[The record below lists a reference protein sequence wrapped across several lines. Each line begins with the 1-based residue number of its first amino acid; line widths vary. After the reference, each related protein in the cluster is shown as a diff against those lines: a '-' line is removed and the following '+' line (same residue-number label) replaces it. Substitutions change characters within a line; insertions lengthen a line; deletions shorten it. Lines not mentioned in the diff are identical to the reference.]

1 MADIEASGR
10 GDVKPFVDSSAAL
23 VRPGPGEQPFTTA
36 NPFGEFQHQLFD
48 ASYDHSPYSSF
59 NNTGSSMPSGDSGS
73 LSVTPQSIVH
83 PFKLE
88 RFTDASG
95 ATRTR
100 IYRGFLRYCI
110 NTFKTVIEDD
120 TNSVESYHAT
130 EKTDG
135 QSGRPDRKT
144 GDVGAHTHTLGGSS
158 GLVNNGSYSG
168 ANHTHSIDS
177 GVTVSLE
184 NSHNHTVPN
193 LTSATATVDKF
204 VCIEGQSA
212 GQGILKDVASNSFG
226 EIVNAEGVPTGIHAH
241 DLPVGDTFGSVFL
254 KWKVELA
261 DGIDLSGVEINEADV
276 SIHVDP
282 AVNKKANELSDDDQL
297 PILQTD
303 SQGTNISHFRRGTET
318 EADRVAF
325 FYVKIGISHPRA
337 AGTIKTIEQITYD
350 NINWTPLIIS
360 RAPSLP

>member
-1 MADIEASGR
+1 MADIDASGR
-10 GDVKPFVDSSAAL
+10 GDVKPSVDSSVDL
-23 VRPGPGEQPFTTA
+23 VRPNPGEGPNTIP
-36 NPFGEFQHQLFD
+36 NPLGEFQHQLFD
-48 ASYDHSPYSSF
+48 ASYDHSAYSSF
-59 NNTGSSMPSGDSGS
+59 NNPGSSMPSGDSGS
-73 LSVTPQSIVH
+73 LSLTPQSIVH

-88 RFTDASG
+88 RFTDALG
-95 ATRTR
+95 VTRTR
-100 IYRGFLRYCI
+100 VYRGFLRYCI

-135 QSGRPDRKT
+135 QSGRPNLN
-144 GDVGAHTHTLGGSS
+144 HTHTVSGYTEFTDITGISGGNHQHVLGSNATLGP
-158 GLVNNGSYSG
+158 
-168 ANHTHSIDS
+168 APF
-177 GVTVSLE
+177 
-184 NSHNHTVPN
+184 PN

-254 KWKVELA
+254 KWKVEL
-261 DGIDLSGVEINEADV
+261 DNDTDLSGVEIAEADV

-297 PILQTD
+297 PDLETN
-303 SQGTNISHFRRGTET
+303 SQGTNIQHFRRGTET

-325 FYVKIGISHPRA
+325 FYVKIGISHPEA

>member
-1 MADIEASGR
+1 MADTDASGR
-10 GDVKPFVDSSAAL
+10 RDVKQSVESSVAL
-23 VRPGPGEQPFTTA
+23 VRPGFGELPFT
-36 NPFGEFQHQLFD
+36 NPNPLGEFQHQLFD
-48 ASYDHSPYSSF
+48 ASYDHSPYTSF
-59 NNTGSSMPSGDSGS
+59 NNSGGSRGSGGSGALS
-73 LSVTPQSIVH
+73 LTETAVH

-95 ATRTR
+95 VTRTR
-100 IYRGFLRYCI
+100 VYRGFLRYCI

-120 TNSVESYHAT
+120 TNSVESYHASNL
-130 EKTDG
+130 TDSVNG
-135 QSGRPDRKT
+135 PFTGEENQHVHGLSGAGT
-144 GDVGAHTHTLGGSS
+144 SYSSGSNSHAHTLTGSTDAS
-158 GLVNNGSYSG
+158 ASP
-168 ANHTHSIDS
+168 HK
-177 GVTVSLE
+177 
-184 NSHNHTVPN
+184 HTVPALVN
-193 LTSATATVDKF
+193 TTSTVDKF

-212 GQGILKDVASNSFG
+212 GQGILKDVTSNSFG
-226 EIVNAEGVPTGIHAH
+226 EIVNAEGVSTGIYAH

-254 KWKVELA
+254 KWKVELTN
-261 DGIDLSGVEINEADV
+261 DTDLSGVEIAEADV

-325 FYVKIGISHPRA
+325 FYVKIGISHPEA

>member
-1 MADIEASGR
+1 MADIDASGR
-10 GDVKPFVDSSAAL
+10 RDVKQSVESSVAL
-23 VRPGPGEQPFTTA
+23 VRPGFGELPFT
-36 NPFGEFQHQLFD
+36 NPNPLGEFQHQLFD
-48 ASYDHSPYSSF
+48 ASYDHSPYTSF
-59 NNTGSSMPSGDSGS
+59 NNSGGSRGSGGSGALS
-73 LSVTPQSIVH
+73 LTETAVH

-95 ATRTR
+95 VTRTR
-100 IYRGFLRYCI
+100 VYRGFLRYCI

-120 TNSVESYHAT
+120 TNSVTSYHAT

-135 QSGRPDRKT
+135 QSGRPN
-144 GDVGAHTHTLGGSS
+144 L
-158 GLVNNGSYSG
+158 
-168 ANHTHSIDS
+168 NHTHNIS
-177 GVTVSLE
+177 GYTEDTDITGVSGG
-184 NSHNHTVPN
+184 NHQHVLSPSNATISPAPFPN

-212 GQGILKDVASNSFG
+212 GQGILKDVTSNSFG
-226 EIVNAEGVPTGIHAH
+226 EIVNAEGVSTGIYAH

-261 DGIDLSGVEINEADV
+261 NDTDLSGVEIAEADV

-297 PILQTD
+297 PDLETD

-325 FYVKIGISHPRA
+325 FYVKIGISHPEA